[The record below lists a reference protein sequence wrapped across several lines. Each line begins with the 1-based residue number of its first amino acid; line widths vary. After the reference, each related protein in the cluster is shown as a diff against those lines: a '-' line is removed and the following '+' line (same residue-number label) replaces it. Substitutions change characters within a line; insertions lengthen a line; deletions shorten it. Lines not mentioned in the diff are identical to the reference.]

1 MPGPR
6 SKVSPPSSSSSL
18 EVVDAALDVVD
29 SVLLSLSSDDVVV
42 LWLVVLPSVVLPGSL
57 EVVLLLL
64 ELPEEVVESLSS
76 VESVLAVLLPTVL
89 DSSVLLVS
97 TSVMSNKSLTAELE
111 AGLREE
117 CDT

>member
-29 SVLLSLSSDDVVV
+29 PVLSLSSDDVVV
-42 LWLVVLPSVVLPGSL
+42 LWFVVLPSVVLPASL
-57 EVVLLLL
+57 EVVLLSL

-76 VESVLAVLLPTVL
+76 VESVLAVLLPIVM
-89 DSSVLLVS
+89 DSSVWLVS
-97 TSVMSNKSLTAELE
+97 TSVMSNKSLTLELE
-111 AGLREE
+111 ASLREE
-117 CDT
+117 RDT